1 MEQKIIFLD
10 IDGTLTEP
18 GTNEPPKSAI
28 WAIRQAQKEG
38 HYVFLCTGR
47 NYDML
52 QPLLKYNFDGVIAS
66 SGGYIE
72 CKKNVIYDCPMTEEQ
87 KRAAMDILKENGVF
101 RTVECMDGS
110 YTDAEFKEFLR
121 EHAAEGGN
129 SELLRWREQI
139 EKALNILPMEEYR
152 GQPVYK
158 IVVMS
163 PSREQLFEP
172 QKLLEPDFTFCIQ
185 DANEGGFIN
194 GEVVN
199 RKFDKGKAVERVCEY
214 FHIPTRNA
222 VAIGDSMNDREML
235 ETAGLSICME
245 NGSEELKKLV
255 DDICPSVQKDGIRDA
270 FLKHHLITGHCKL

>member
-1 MEQKIIFLD
+1 MERRIIFLD

-18 GTNEPPKSAI
+18 GSNDPPKSAV
-28 WAIRQAQKEG
+28 WAVRQAQRKG
-38 HYVFLCTGR
+38 NYVVLCTGR

-52 QPLLKYNFDGVIAS
+52 QPLLQYNFDGVIAS

-72 CKKNVIYDCPMTEEQ
+72 CGRSVIYDCPMTEEQ
-87 KRAAMDILKENGVF
+87 KRAALKVLKDNGVY
-101 RTVECMDGS
+101 RTVECLDGS

-139 EKALNILPMEEYR
+139 EKALNILPMEAYR

-163 PSREQLFEP
+163 PSREQLVEP
-172 QKLLEPDFTFCIQ
+172 QRRLAADFTFCIH
-185 DANEGGFIN
+185 DAGDHGFVN

-199 RKFDKGKAVERVCEY
+199 RKFDKGRAVERVCAH
-214 FHIPTRNA
+214 FRIPVCNA

-235 ETAGLSICME
+235 ETAGLGICME
-245 NGSEELKKLV
+245 NGSEELKKLA
-255 DDICPSVQKDGIRDA
+255 DDICPSVQKDGIREA
-270 FLKHHLITGHCKL
+270 FRKHRFL

>member
-1 MEQKIIFLD
+1 MEKKIIFLD

-18 GTNEPPKSAI
+18 GSNEPPKSAV
-28 WAIRQAQKEG
+28 WAIRQAQKKG
-38 HYVFLCTGR
+38 NYVFLCTGR
-47 NYDML
+47 NYNML
-52 QPLLKYNFDGVIAS
+52 QPLLQYHFDGVIAS
-66 SGGYIE
+66 SGGYITCDE
-72 CKKNVIYDCPMTEEQ
+72 TVIFDCPMTEQ
-87 KRAAMDILKENGVF
+87 QRQLVMGVLKENGVY
-101 RTVECMDGS
+101 RTVECLDGS

-139 EKALNILPMEEYR
+139 EKALNILPMEAYR

-163 PSREQLFEP
+163 PTREQLVAP
-172 QKLLEPDFTFCIQ
+172 QKCLASDFTFCIH
-185 DANEGGFIN
+185 DINGNGFVN

-199 RKFDKGKAVERVCEY
+199 RKFDKGRAVERVCEY
-214 FHIPTRNA
+214 FHIPVCNS

-235 ETAGLSICME
+235 EMAGLSICME

-255 DDICPSVQKDGIRDA
+255 DDICPPVLQNGICKAFQK
-270 FLKHHLITGHCKL
+270 HQLI

>member
-1 MEQKIIFLD
+1 MERKIIFLD

-18 GTNEPPKSAI
+18 GSNEPPESAI
-28 WAIRQAQKEG
+28 WAVRQAQKEG

-52 QPLLKYNFDGVIAS
+52 KPLLKYGFDGVIAS

-72 CKKNVIYDCPMTEEQ
+72 CKKNVIYDCPMTGEQ
-87 KRAAMDILKENGVF
+87 KQAAMDILKENGVF
-101 RTVECMDGS
+101 RTVECLDGS
-110 YTDAEFKEFLR
+110 YTDAGFKDFLR

-163 PSREQLFEP
+163 PSREQLLEP
-172 QKLLEPDFTFCIQ
+172 QKRLESDFAFCIQ

-199 RKFDKGKAVERVCEY
+199 RKIDKGKAVERVCEY
-214 FHIPTRNA
+214 FHIPIRDT

-235 ETAGLSICME
+235 ATAGLSICME

-255 DDICPSVQKDGIRDA
+255 DDICPSVQKDGIREA
-270 FLKHHLITGHCKL
+270 FRKHHLITST

>member
-1 MEQKIIFLD
+1 MEKKIIFLD

-18 GTNEPPKSAI
+18 GSNEPPKSAV
-28 WAIRQAQKEG
+28 WAIRQAQKKG
-38 HYVFLCTGR
+38 NYVFLCTGR
-47 NYDML
+47 NYNML
-52 QPLLKYNFDGVIAS
+52 QPLLQYHFDGVIAS
-66 SGGYIE
+66 SGGYITCDE
-72 CKKNVIYDCPMTEEQ
+72 TVIFDCPMTEQ
-87 KRAAMDILKENGVF
+87 QRQLAMGVLKENGVY
-101 RTVECMDGS
+101 RTVECLDGS

-139 EKALNILPMEEYR
+139 EKALNILPMEAYH

-163 PSREQLFEP
+163 PTREQLVAP
-172 QKLLEPDFTFCIQ
+172 QKCLASDFTFCIH
-185 DANEGGFIN
+185 DISGNGFVN

-199 RKFDKGKAVERVCEY
+199 RKFDKGRAVERVCEY
-214 FHIPTRNA
+214 FHIPVCNS

-235 ETAGLSICME
+235 EMAGLSICME

-255 DDICPSVQKDGIRDA
+255 DDICPPVLQNGICEAFQK
-270 FLKHHLITGHCKL
+270 HQLI